1 METNIPDLESKLSF
15 MSLKAVTWPQM
26 ISNGHH
32 PENSFETFT
41 RAVISSGH
49 LALERLVTDMKS
61 DMKLSFEII
70 SCYQEMLP
78 VFSENTSEF

>member
-1 METNIPDLESKLSF
+1 MYVASNSLSDRNYAYSQVDTNIPDLESKLSF
-15 MSLKAVTWPQM
+15 VSLKAVTWPQM

-49 LALERLVTDMKS
+49 LA
-61 DMKLSFEII
+61 
-70 SCYQEMLP
+70 
-78 VFSENTSEF
+78 